1 MKRKMQT
8 YRVTFAN
15 GLIFTTEARDRED
28 AQEIAIEAFEHAGIV
43 HDAIRSIVRVG
54 A

>member
-1 MKRKMQT
+1 MNKYQ
-8 YRVTFAN
+8 VTFSN
-15 GLIFTTEARDRED
+15 GLTFTTEARDRED
-28 AQEIAIEAFEHAGIV
+28 AQEIAIDAFERAGIA